1 MRAGRTLW
9 AWACDLIVVVKT
21 PPSTGLYATGTGSWL
36 RSTCSKRCRSSTGV
50 NWVERKPTV
59 PGAAAPLVSNPAH
72 AASNGVARRPQSTTL
87 RVTGRMDGSAQ
98 GRAGLILIGRGRLHG
113 DPGAHAL
120 GDHAGDRQHRE
131 EGEQ

>member
-1 MRAGRTLW
+1 MRAVRTLR

-50 NWVERKPTV
+50 NWVERNPTV

-72 AASNGVARRPQSTTL
+72 AASRGVASRPPSTAL

-98 GRAGLILIGRGRLHG
+98 GRAGLILIGRGRLHRHRG
-113 DPGAHAL
+113 GQAL
-120 GDHAGDRQHRE
+120 GDHAGGGQHRE
-131 EGEQ
+131 E